1 MIETSE
7 LNVGGKGL
15 STSGMEKDGT
25 AASQKGGTGGGLT
38 GVDAEALKEGD
49 IDIPSPTIPQFSAD
63 ADGGATS
70 VGDIYTFGGFLGRPQ
85 GTQR

>member
-1 MIETSE
+1 MIETSD

-15 STSGMEKDGT
+15 ATSSLPDGT
-25 AASQKGGTGGGLT
+25 AASQKGGSGGGLI
-38 GVDAEALKEGD
+38 GADAEAIREGD
-49 IDIPSPTIPQFSAD
+49 IDIPSPTIPQFSED
-63 ADGGATS
+63 ADGGATK